1 MAGRRLLSVE
11 GADQLRAVSRDL
23 RKHGQGTAVRRRMVG
38 ELKKGANDLVRA
50 ERAAVLALPSK
61 GQNARRGRRSLR
73 RSVATATVS
82 TVRTVAKDPRV
93 SVRIDPSR
101 MPEGQANLPAY
112 MNAERRFERWRHPVF
127 GTRKYVTQRATPW
140 FYATARPLEESLQRR
155 MVDVISG
162 VAQEI
167 ERG

>member
-11 GADQLRAVSRDL
+11 GADRLRDLSRDL
-23 RKHGQGTAVRRRMVG
+23 RKHEDGTALRRRMVG
-38 ELKKGANDLVRA
+38 ELKKGANEVVRA

-61 GQNARRGRRSLR
+61 EQNARRGRRSLR

-101 MPEGQANLPAY
+101 MPEGRRTLPAY
-112 MNAERRFERWRHPVF
+112 MNAEPRFTRWRHPVF
-127 GTRKYVTQRATPW
+127 GTRTFVTQRATPW
-140 FYATARPLEESLQRR
+140 FYATARPMEERLQRR
-155 MVDVISG
+155 
-162 VAQEI
+162 
-167 ERG
+167 

>member
-1 MAGRRLLSVE
+1 MAGVGFLRVE
-11 GADQLRAVSRDL
+11 GADQLRELSRDL
-23 RKHGQGTAVRRRMVG
+23 RRHGDGKEIRRRMVA
-38 ELKKGANDLVRA
+38 ELKKSANELVRA
-50 ERAAVLALPSK
+50 EKAAVLALPSK

-82 TVRTVAKDPRV
+82 TVRTTAKDPRV
-93 SVRIDPSR
+93 SVRVNPSR
-101 MPEGQANLPAY
+101 MPAGQANLPAY
-112 MNAERRFERWRHPVF
+112 MNAEPRFTRWRHPVF
-127 GTRKYVTQRATPW
+127 GTSKYVTQLATPW
-140 FYATARPLEESLQRR
+140 FYATARPMEERLQRR